1 MLAGIRLFVIPTL
14 AVFLA
19 GRAVRR
25 NPSLQSKQSVAKYVR
40 MTQTGSGPDCS
51 LVNLLALTVLLHW
64 QSYQA
69 MNQL

>member
-25 NPSLQSKQSVAKYVR
+25 NPSLQSKQSVAKYVGDGKGWLKLEVV
-40 MTQTGSGPDCS
+40 QI
-51 LVNLLALTVLLHW
+51 VALSTF
-64 QSYQA
+64 
-69 MNQL
+69 